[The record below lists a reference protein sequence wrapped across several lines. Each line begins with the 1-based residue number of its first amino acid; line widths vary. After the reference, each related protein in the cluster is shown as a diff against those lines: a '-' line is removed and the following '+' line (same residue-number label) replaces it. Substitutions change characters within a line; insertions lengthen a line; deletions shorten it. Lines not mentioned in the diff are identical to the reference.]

1 MVDQMIMK
9 YSAFMKLTTIF
20 LEVNINI
27 FILTDERIFTLAL
40 IPISNIE

>member
-1 MVDQMIMK
+1 MADQMIPK
-9 YSAFMKLTTIF
+9 YSPFKKHATIF

-40 IPISNIE
+40 IPISNTE